1 MFAVIRSGGR
11 QYRVAADDVI
21 EIDRVSGD
29 VGDKI
34 DFDQVLMLGGAGAPT
49 VGSPVVDGALVAG
62 EVVEHRRGD
71 KVIAFKMRRRKHS
84 RRSRGHRQH
93 YTLVLITDI
102 LTDGKKA
109 PSNKK
114 APSKKAAAEPA
125 ASAKPKT
132 DATSVKTDTKAAVT
146 ETAGFERPAGEP
158 NDLKK
163 ISDVGTVLERKLNA
177 IGITRFDQIAGFT
190 VADLA
195 KVGELLS
202 FKGRAERDDW
212 VGQARVLAKGDKA

>member
-1 MFAVIRSGGR
+1 MTFAVIRSGGR

-71 KVIAFKMRRRKHS
+71 KVIAFKVRRRKHS

-102 LTDGKKA
+102 LTDG
-109 PSNKK
+109 KK

-163 ISDVGTVLERKLNA
+163 ISGVGPVLERKLNA

-195 KVGELLS
+195 KVDELLS